1 MKLRQLMADAPC
13 HLVAGEAEVEITSI
27 CYDSR
32 KVQNGSLFVAICGFQ
47 TDGHRYIDQAVAAGA
62 AAVAVERDIQAP
74 EGVAVLK
81 SENNRIL
88 LAALAAAFYCHP
100 SRQFRLI
107 GVTGTNGKTSTTYL
121 LKKILEEDGRKVG
134 LIGTIQNLIGNEVI
148 HADHT
153 TPESLEL
160 QALFAHMAQE
170 GATDV
175 VMEVS
180 SHALALHRVDYSD
193 FDVAV
198 LTNLTQD
205 HLDYHKTMTAYRD
218 AKARLF
224 SMAKDAV
231 LNKDDPVGAYMAGFV
246 KGRKLFYSLHEGADL
261 WAGDIRMNAEGVW
274 FTLHTRENA
283 VDAYLHTPGRFSI
296 DNGLAAA
303 GAARMLGISL
313 ERIAEGLRDVPG
325 VRGRFEPVK
334 SPTGLMTVVD
344 YAHTP
349 DGLINILKTA
359 REFVTGRIITVFGCG
374 GDRDHDKRPLMG
386 RAAGEGSQYCIL
398 TSDNPRTEDPKAIMR
413 EAEVGLKETGCP
425 YEVVENRREAI
436 GRAIALQKAG
446 DLVIVAGKGHEDY
459 QIFASG
465 TIHFDDVEEVRK
477 VYQEENK

>member
-1 MKLRQLMADAPC
+1 M
-13 HLVAGEAEVEITSI
+13 
-27 CYDSR
+27 
-32 KVQNGSLFVAICGFQ
+32 
-47 TDGHRYIDQAVAAGA
+47 
-62 AAVAVERDIQAP
+62 
-74 EGVAVLK
+74 
-81 SENNRIL
+81 
-88 LAALAAAFYCHP
+88 
-100 SRQFRLI
+100 
-107 GVTGTNGKTSTTYL
+107 
-121 LKKILEEDGRKVG
+121 LE
-134 LIGTIQNLIGNEVI
+134 
-148 HADHT
+148 
-153 TPESLEL
+153 
-160 QALFAHMAQE
+160 
-170 GATDV
+170 
-175 VMEVS
+175 
-180 SHALALHRVDYSD
+180 
-193 FDVAV
+193 
-198 LTNLTQD
+198 
-205 HLDYHKTMTAYRD
+205 
-218 AKARLF
+218 
-224 SMAKDAV
+224 
-231 LNKDDPVGAYMAGFV
+231 
-246 KGRKLFYSLHEGADL
+246 
-261 WAGDIRMNAEGVW
+261 
-274 FTLHTRENA
+274 
-283 VDAYLHTPGRFSI
+283 
-296 DNGLAAA
+296 
-303 GAARMLGISL
+303 ISL